1 MHSILVRAALNAKRS
16 TFNIADM
23 SNIRDGALYLSVRKL
38 NFKARLFAKKGL
50 TETGSRRVR
59 EGFETLTVTAL
70 K

>member
-50 TETGSRRVR
+50 TQQSLVFLRNPKEISNQ
-59 EGFETLTVTAL
+59 
-70 K
+70 